1 MAGRGNSSLYKAI
14 DPNGPV
20 HRGPVNRYAFPSLT
34 TEASETQTPE
44 RGDNGDFRPSSFG
57 GSHGCTPE
65 FTGLFD
71 VNRDSE
77 QAAEAPQEEDVQK
90 QMEEIREKAYTEG
103 FVEGEKAG
111 AETEKAK
118 LREALEALYTGISNL
133 NAERRKLVMDSERCA
148 VEIGLMI
155 ARKIVCRE
163 VSIDKEMIFGVLRE
177 ALKKISDQKDIH
189 VKLHPSDLTAVNAA
203 QMDILNLSGTKEN
216 IILEPA
222 ENMGRGECVIETDL
236 GGIDARLESQ
246 LQTVEE
252 SLRLALENG
261 PMDGEISKQ

>member
-1 MAGRGNSSLYKAI
+1 MAGRGNSSLYKPI

-20 HRGPVNRYAFPSLT
+20 HEGPVNGYTFPSLAT
-34 TEASETQTPE
+34 KATESRAPE
-44 RGDNGDFRPSSFG
+44 GEDNGDFKPFSFG
-57 GSHGCTPE
+57 GSHGCTSE
-65 FTGLFD
+65 FTLLFD
-71 VNRDSE
+71 MKRDSE
-77 QAAEAPQEEDVQK
+77 QEAEAPQEEDVQE

-103 FVEGEKAG
+103 FAEGEKAG
-111 AETEKAK
+111 METEKAK

-133 NAERRKLVMDSERCA
+133 NAERQKLLMDSERCA

-216 IILEPA
+216 IIFEPA

-236 GGIDARLESQ
+236 GVIDARLESQ

-252 SLRLALENG
+252 ALRLALENG
-261 PMDGEISKQ
+261 SMDGEISKQ